1 MMNIGI
7 ASMKIL
13 IVDDNEDS
21 RVLVDSL
28 LTPLGYTVKCASN
41 GLLALEM
48 AKQDPPDLI
57 ISDIMMPGMNGFQF
71 CRQIKQDGQLKN
83 IPVVLFTVTFTETL
97 DQKLAKEVG
106 AARYIVK
113 PTDSESFVN
122 IINEV
127 LNEFKITGLKTSKE
141 PQLSKDEIDQLHYHS
156 MAKKL
161 ERKVSE
167 LGRKNLDLE
176 QLLYVTTHD
185 LRTPLVTI
193 EGFSK
198 ELQYSIEKLGSILK
212 GSNGSYDTQK
222 ETKAIIEKEIPESI
236 GYIASSTAKMR
247 SLLTGL
253 LNLSRL
259 GQVLIQNRTID
270 MNSLLERLSIMFS
283 ARAREAGVNI
293 EISDLPSCTGD
304 ESQLIQLFS
313 NLIDNALNYIAPD
326 RPGIIKI
333 TGRQE
338 KHQSIYCI
346 EDNGIGIAPK
356 YHEKIFE
363 LFHQLNPAPNR
374 IGIGLSLVKKIL
386 DIQQGD
392 IKLESEP
399 GKGSKFFVSLPK

>member
-28 LTPLGYTVKCASN
+28 LTPQGYTVKCASN
-41 GLLALEM
+41 GLLALKM

-57 ISDIMMPGMNGFQF
+57 ISDIMMPEMNGFQF
-71 CRQIKQDGQLKN
+71 CRQIKHEDQLKN

-127 LNEFKITGLKTSKE
+127 LNEFKITGLKTSKK

-161 ERKVSE
+161 ERKVVE
-167 LGRKNLDLE
+167 LGRKNLELE

-193 EGFSK
+193 EGFGK
-198 ELQYSIEKLGSILK
+198 ELSYSVEKLGSILAGK
-212 GSNGSYDTQK
+212 NSSHDY
-222 ETKAIIEKEIPESI
+222 EEYTKAIIEKEIPESI
-236 GYIASSTAKMR
+236 GYIVSSTSKMR

-259 GQVLIQNRTID
+259 GQVLIQNKAID
-270 MNSLLERLSIMFS
+270 MNSLLGRLSIMFS
-283 ARAREAGVNI
+283 ARAREAGINI

-304 ESQLIQLFS
+304 ESQLTQLFS
-313 NLIDNALNYIAPD
+313 NLIDNALNYIDPD

-346 EDNGIGIAPK
+346 EDNGIGIAPE

-363 LFHQLNPAPNR
+363 LFHQLNPTSNR
-374 IGIGLSLVKKIL
+374 IGIGLSLIKKIL

-392 IKLESEP
+392 IRLESEP
-399 GKGSKFFVSLPK
+399 GKGSKFFISLPA

>member
-1 MMNIGI
+1 MNIEI

-28 LTPLGYTVKCASN
+28 LTPQGYTVKCASN
-41 GLLALEM
+41 GLLALKM

-57 ISDIMMPGMNGFQF
+57 ISDIMMPEMNGFQF
-71 CRQIKQDGQLKN
+71 CRQIKHEDQLKN

-127 LNEFKITGLKTSKE
+127 LNEFKITGLKTSKK

-161 ERKVSE
+161 ERKVVE
-167 LGRKNLDLE
+167 LGRKNLELE

-193 EGFSK
+193 EGFGK
-198 ELQYSIEKLGSILK
+198 ELSYSVEKLGSILAGK
-212 GSNGSYDTQK
+212 NSSHDY
-222 ETKAIIEKEIPESI
+222 EEYTKAIIEKEIPESI
-236 GYIASSTAKMR
+236 GYIVSSTSKMR

-259 GQVLIQNRTID
+259 GQVLIQNKAID
-270 MNSLLERLSIMFS
+270 MNSLLGRLSIMFS
-283 ARAREAGVNI
+283 ARAREAGINI

-304 ESQLIQLFS
+304 ESQLTQLFS
-313 NLIDNALNYIAPD
+313 NLIDNALNYIDPD

-346 EDNGIGIAPK
+346 EDNGIGIAPE

-363 LFHQLNPAPNR
+363 LFHQLNPTSNR

-392 IKLESEP
+392 IRLESEP
-399 GKGSKFFVSLPK
+399 GKGSKFFISLPA

>member
-1 MMNIGI
+1 
-7 ASMKIL
+7 
-13 IVDDNEDS
+13 
-21 RVLVDSL
+21 
-28 LTPLGYTVKCASN
+28 
-41 GLLALEM
+41 
-48 AKQDPPDLI
+48 
-57 ISDIMMPGMNGFQF
+57 
-71 CRQIKQDGQLKN
+71 
-83 IPVVLFTVTFTETL
+83 VTFTETL

-127 LNEFKITGLKTSKE
+127 LNEFKITGLKTSKK

-161 ERKVSE
+161 ERKVVE
-167 LGRKNLDLE
+167 LGRKNLELE

-193 EGFSK
+193 EGFGK
-198 ELQYSIEKLGSILK
+198 ELSYSVEKLGSILAGK
-212 GSNGSYDTQK
+212 NSSHDY
-222 ETKAIIEKEIPESI
+222 EEYTKAIIEKEIPESI
-236 GYIASSTAKMR
+236 GYIVSSTSKMR

-259 GQVLIQNRTID
+259 GQVLIQNKAID
-270 MNSLLERLSIMFS
+270 MNSLLGRLSIMFS
-283 ARAREAGVNI
+283 ARAREAGINI

-304 ESQLIQLFS
+304 ESQLTQLFS
-313 NLIDNALNYIAPD
+313 NLIDNALNYIDPD

-346 EDNGIGIAPK
+346 EDNGIGIAPE

-363 LFHQLNPAPNR
+363 LFHQLNPTSNR
-374 IGIGLSLVKKIL
+374 IGIGLSLIKKIL

-392 IKLESEP
+392 IRLESEP
-399 GKGSKFFVSLPK
+399 GKGSKFFISLPA